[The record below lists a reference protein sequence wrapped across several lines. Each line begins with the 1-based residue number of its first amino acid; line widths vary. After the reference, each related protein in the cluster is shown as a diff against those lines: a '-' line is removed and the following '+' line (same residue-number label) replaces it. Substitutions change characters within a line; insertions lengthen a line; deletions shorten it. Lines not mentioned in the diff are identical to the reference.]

1 MNTGSYVTKASQ
13 AAMDTLREEQIRTAR
28 LEQYK
33 AQQEVQNQVNELRR
47 LQAWKNINI
56 DEYILTHLGV
66 KVTRDDGQK
75 VTRSQAERLH
85 SHVYL
90 PRAYIKLLSWK
101 DADSILTATYR
112 QNKMD
117 RCTVSQMRVLVSMGI
132 RTDLTRRQT
141 EKVMKILNRK
151 GKIPDA
157 VLMRPRATSCPR
169 VLFLETLTGH
179 KVTGIGPVAEVPR
192 ANRLARLLG
201 IGPENLTHL
210 SNPDVI
216 TFLNAL
222 EDRGRAGKTN
232 YKQAWKL
239 QEQGLAYDIPYVEA
253 VRVLQAQYHAL
264 TGK

>member
-1 MNTGSYVTKASQ
+1 MNTGSYTHTDPTIMADYLKKQ
-13 AAMDTLREEQIRTAR
+13 KNREH
-28 LEQYK
+28 
-33 AQQEVQNQVNELRR
+33 QQEQKMFN
-47 LQAWKNINI
+47 AWKGI
-56 DEYILTHLGV
+56 DIDSFIRDHLGITLKRESIHKITV
-66 KVTRDDGQK
+66 NQMRNIYK
-75 VTRSQAERLH
+75 EL
-85 SHVYL
+85 YL
-90 PRAYIKLLSWK
+90 PKYYAKHLTRH
-101 DADSILTATYR
+101 DADALLTVAYKRKSSKTLCSVR
-112 QNKMD
+112 QL
-117 RCTVSQMRVLVSMGI
+117 RVFVSKGV
-132 RTDLTRRQT
+132 RTDLDKYEADT
-141 EKVMKILNRK
+141 ILKMILCNQKLPLYVYKRLQ
-151 GKIPDA
+151 GQ
-157 VLMRPRATSCPR
+157 SCPR

-179 KVTGIGPVAEVPR
+179 QVTGIGPVAEVPR

-201 IGPENLTHL
+201 IGPENMTHL